1 MPETGLHV
9 RTSLSKYSGIRI
21 KDLFE
26 ENIEKLTIFDSPP
39 FLPQHHQIQMC
50 QPKLQH
56 FHEKEESQ
64 GPILSGCK
72 ELNADLSLN
81 T

>member
-9 RTSLSKYSGIRI
+9 RTSLSKCSGIRI

-39 FLPQHHQIQMC
+39 FLPQHHQIQICVNTSYSIFMKRKNRRV
-50 QPKLQH
+50 QSFQVVKSLKQI
-56 FHEKEESQ
+56 FH
-64 GPILSGCK
+64 
-72 ELNADLSLN
+72 
-81 T
+81 